1 MFSMNTKQKTG
12 IALMAIVF
20 GLVLS
25 PAVATEAE
33 ARTFVPSF
41 VLQGELTAPSDDKP
55 FGGEVVGDYTIGV
68 YDSGRRGGQTTISV
82 EFDSRATPGT
92 VYEGWL
98 VDKDSGEKTSFGI
111 FQENK
116 QRQTQ
121 FYTVSVVSMFNN
133 DLIVITEEPIVDT
146 DPAPH
151 TPVGGAVLVK
161 PFGQ

>member
-1 MFSMNTKQKTG
+1 MNTKTKTG

-33 ARTFVPSF
+33 ARTFAPSF

-121 FYTVSVVSMFNN
+121 FYTVSVTSMFNN

-151 TPVGGAVLVK
+151 TPVGGAVLGI

>member
-1 MFSMNTKQKTG
+1 MNTKTKTG
-12 IALMAIVF
+12 IAMMAIVF
-20 GLVLS
+20 GIALS
-25 PAVATEAE
+25 PILSNEAE
-33 ARTFVPSF
+33 ARSFVPSV

-55 FGGEVVGDYTIGV
+55 FGGDDVGSYTIGV
-68 YDSGRRGGQTTISV
+68 YDAGRRGGQTTIFV
-82 EFDSRATPGT
+82 EFDTRATPGT

-121 FYTVSVVSMFNN
+121 FYTVSVTSMFNN

-151 TPVGGAVLVK
+151 TPVGGAVLAK
-161 PFGQ
+161 SYGQ